1 LENTCRELLD
11 ICLRGG
17 DWSPDLL
24 DRALAANEGREFLSV
39 VVERLGDLFEP
50 RLCAV
55 YDQLFRDVIR
65 HIAPELVPRI
75 RPAGTAGRLPANA
88 SYVYVLSRVT
98 LGADVAVT
106 SVLLDAA
113 KRRYPEAK
121 IVFVGPHKNYE
132 LFEADPRITHL
143 PAPYA
148 RSGAL
153 RERLAASAALWIHDG
168 IVLDSDSRLSQ
179 LGVLSICEP
188 AKYFWFESR
197 AYGGE
202 GLGRLPD
209 LAARWA
215 KEILGVE
222 GARAYVAPLAST
234 EPKVDIT
241 VSLGVGDNTAKRL
254 GDNFE
259 KDLLCLL
266 ASAGGSILVDK
277 GASEEEHR
285 RVDAALKPGM
295 LTHDGAFAPFAARIV
310 TSKLFV
316 GYDSA
321 AGHVA
326 SASGVPLISIASG
339 FASDRAAARWRPNGT
354 VHTGDAQNILGGVKH
369 VLASLRPKIC

>member
-1 LENTCRELLD
+1 LENTCSELLD

-17 DWSPDLL
+17 QWSTDLL
-24 DRALAANEGREFLSV
+24 DRALAVNEGREFLSV

-50 RLCAV
+50 PLCSV
-55 YDQLFRDVIR
+55 YDRLFRDLIR

-75 RPAGTAGRLPANA
+75 RPMGAAGRLPVDA
-88 SYVYVLSRVT
+88 SRIYVLSRVT

-113 KRRYPEAK
+113 KRRYPEAE
-121 IVFVGPHKNYE
+121 IFFVGPRKNYE
-132 LFEADPRITHL
+132 LLEADTRIAHL

-153 RERLAASAALWIHDG
+153 RERLAASAALWIEDG

-179 LGVLSICEP
+179 LGALSVCKR
-188 AKYFWFESR
+188 ANYFWFESR
-197 AYGGE
+197 AYGGD

-209 LAARWA
+209 LASQWA
-215 KEILGVE
+215 QEVLGVQ
-222 GARAYVAPLAST
+222 GARAYAAPLASA

-241 VSLGVGDNTAKRL
+241 VSLGVGDNPAKRL

-259 KDLLCLL
+259 KELLCLL
-266 ASAGGSILVDK
+266 ASTGASILVDK
-277 GASEEEHR
+277 GGSEEER
-285 RVDAALKPGM
+285 QRVEAALQPGM
-295 LTHDGAFAPFAARIV
+295 LTHDGAFAPFASRII

-326 SASGVPLISIASG
+326 SACGVPLISIASG
-339 FASDRAAARWRPNGT
+339 FASDRAAARWRPNGIIL
-354 VHTGDAQNILGGVKH
+354 TGDAENVLGGVKR
-369 VLASLRPKIC
+369 VLASLRPD